1 MRDERTVRCHDI
13 VFHRKGSGVPLGGSV
28 EAEDAVSG
36 GMRVRW
42 KDDQGRI
49 YEWDYRHGGV
59 EAYDPR
65 GRHLGE
71 FDPNTGLRTKPPDP
85 ARTIQP

>member
-1 MRDERTVRCHDI
+1 MSGRSGATISCSTGKAPAFPSAVRSKPKTP
-13 VFHRKGSGVPLGGSV
+13 F
-28 EAEDAVSG
+28 SG